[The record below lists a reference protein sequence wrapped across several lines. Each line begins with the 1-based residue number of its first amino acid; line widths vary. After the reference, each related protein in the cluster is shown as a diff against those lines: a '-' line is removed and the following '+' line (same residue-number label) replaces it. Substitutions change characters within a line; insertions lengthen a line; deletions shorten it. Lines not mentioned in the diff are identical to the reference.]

1 MTEPQPPKIKLNVSM
16 RFTPAATP
24 VVASLSAQGYL
35 DRAHQRLASGQRAEG
50 LEDLLAAA
58 RLDPDNAEAHGMA
71 GHLQLESRRF
81 DDAER
86 LLGRAVAL
94 TPEGSE
100 QRRHVM
106 ILRAMSLVQLRRWS
120 EAHALAVAASKSLER
135 APANVLGWLASVF
148 FQINCSAAAE
158 RVARRGVELK
168 PQSLLPRLDLAGAAR
183 DLGRLAE
190 ATEQYEA
197 IVAEHP
203 TSGEG
208 WYSLL
213 QLRRA
218 TDDDASRLAQAAAM
232 RDVPVQERINL
243 QFALFKALDDID
255 ARADAWRALTEAH
268 RLCQTVEPPWS
279 ADIEAQDHAR
289 IRAEYLG
296 HPAAPFRPAEAGCAP
311 ALFIVGLPRSGTT
324 VVERVLAA
332 HSRVGA
338 LGETPVFA
346 RLYREATVEPSG
358 DGTDWPALGQ
368 RYLQETAFLSH
379 GAQVR
384 LDKMPE
390 NLIFAGAIARA
401 FPDAAIVVVRRD
413 PMDSLFGAFRLRLA
427 RGWSRRQ
434 EDLAAHWRNTHG
446 MLEFWRAELGERL
459 VEVAYEDLVRSPE
472 TEIRNLVR
480 RCGLAFEP
488 ACLQPERTPGVV
500 NTSSSVQIRR
510 PLGAD
515 RIGGW
520 RRYEA
525 ELSPLSAALARA
537 AL

>member
-1 MTEPQPPKIKLNVSM
+1 MTDPQPPKIKLNVSM
-16 RFTPAATP
+16 RFTPAAAP
-24 VVASLSAQGYL
+24 AMASLNAQGHL
-35 DRAHQRLASGQRAEG
+35 DRAHRRLAAGQRAEG

-81 DDAER
+81 EEAEG

-106 ILRAMSLVQLRRWS
+106 ILRAMALVQLRRWS
-120 EAHALAVAASKSLER
+120 EAHALAVAASLDLEP

-148 FQINCSAAAE
+148 VQINCSGAAE

-183 DLGRLAE
+183 DLGRLSE
-190 ATEQYEA
+190 ATDRYEA
-197 IVAEHP
+197 IVDEQP
-203 TSGEG
+203 QSGEG

-213 QLRRA
+213 QLRQGTEA
-218 TDDDASRLAQAAAM
+218 DAERIAEAAA
-232 RDVPVQERINL
+232 RPDTPVQERINL
-243 QFALFKALDDID
+243 QFALFKALDDLD

-268 RLCQTVEPPWS
+268 RLCQTIEPPWS
-279 ADIEAQDHAR
+279 ADAEAQDHAR
-289 IRAEYLG
+289 IRAEYLSS
-296 HPAAPFRPAEAGCAP
+296 PAAPFRSAEANSAP

-324 VVERVLAA
+324 VVERILAA
-332 HSRVGA
+332 HSQVGA

-346 RLYREATVEPSG
+346 RLYREATAAAPSG
-358 DGTDWPALGQ
+358 GVDWRALGD
-368 RYLQETAFLSH
+368 RYLQETAFLSD
-379 GAQVR
+379 GARVR

-401 FPDAAIVVVRRD
+401 FPDAPILVVRRD
-413 PMDSLFGAFRLRLA
+413 PMDSLFGAFRLRLS

-434 EDLAAHWRNTHG
+434 EDLAAHWRNTHR
-446 MLEFWRAELGERL
+446 MLAFWRAELGERL
-459 VEVAYEDLVRSPE
+459 VEVAYEDLVRAPE
-472 TEIRNLVR
+472 AEIRNLLE
-480 RCGLAFEP
+480 RCGLPFEP
-488 ACLQPERTPGVV
+488 ACLQPERTPGSV

-510 PLGAD
+510 PLSTD

-525 ELSPLSAALARA
+525 ELAPLSAALAKTD
-537 AL
+537 L